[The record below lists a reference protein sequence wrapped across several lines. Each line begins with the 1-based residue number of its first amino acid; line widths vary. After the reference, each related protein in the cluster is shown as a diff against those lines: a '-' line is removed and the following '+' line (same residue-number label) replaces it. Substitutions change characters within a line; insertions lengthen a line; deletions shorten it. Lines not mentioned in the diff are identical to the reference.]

1 MFGEEGDDTMG
12 TGENFL
18 EWFSH
23 AIEYASGI
31 AELEGG
37 DDDDDDDEEDD
48 EDNFGEE
55 DLGSEEEEKPK
66 KKKAKTTK

>member
-37 DDDDDDDEEDD
+37 DDDDDDEEDD

-66 KKKAKTTK
+66 KKKAKTAK